1 MKYIQKAALAAA
13 LLLLLPAAYP
23 AHGASDT
30 LEAAEKA
37 VEKGKISDKDMD
49 TLLDQIKD
57 GWQSGGKDSHFDWKA
72 MGDVVLG
79 EILKSD
85 DAAKNKKLQQILD
98 ILTGG
103 KEKKE
108 EPKAEEKGADRT
120 LEAEVRPNDAIREAV
135 ISYFKIP
142 KRDWKNTRYSYN
154 FMDLDHDGHME
165 ALVLVEG
172 SYTSGTGGDTLL
184 ILKEKE
190 EGWEPDQSIS
200 VIHAPILVASPGE
213 LNLLSDRKVLIFKRS
228 GGGTKE
234 AYVALTS
241 KDGKYITAGEA
252 EEIKDQEIHGTLL
265 LLQKE
270 KPPALD
276 EKEIKAE

>member
-1 MKYIQKAALAAA
+1 
-13 LLLLLPAAYP
+13 
-23 AHGASDT
+23 
-30 LEAAEKA
+30 
-37 VEKGKISDKDMD
+37 
-49 TLLDQIKD
+49 
-57 GWQSGGKDSHFDWKA
+57 
-72 MGDVVLG
+72 
-79 EILKSD
+79 
-85 DAAKNKKLQQILD
+85 
-98 ILTGG
+98 
-103 KEKKE
+103 
-108 EPKAEEKGADRT
+108 
-120 LEAEVRPNDAIREAV
+120 
-135 ISYFKIP
+135 
-142 KRDWKNTRYSYN
+142 
-154 FMDLDHDGHME
+154 MDLDHDGYME
-165 ALVLVEG
+165 ALALVEG

-190 EGWEPDQSIS
+190 EGWEPNQSIS

-228 GGGTKE
+228 GGGAKE